1 MTQSNKQLSLLTSPL
16 NKIQE
21 AAESTFELLKKI
33 SEVILSGASSTSGD
47 TTSDEL
53 KIQTTLLTDIRN
65 ILRLQNR
72 ILRRGGGGAKG
83 GPGRGMFTPMG
94 AKNVGLTALMIVGI
108 AGAIVGA
115 AAIFSFVPAVSGMQL
130 LTVLAIV
137 GVFLLITPVFI
148 RIADALSR
156 NSRGIANT
164 KGALNPSNRKSL
176 FALAGATALSMI
188 GIAISIVISGA
199 VFSLMPTISGGQLLT
214 ALAVSVIM
222 ILAAFA
228 FTMILKSIRFAS
240 TKQIIFAALA
250 MPIIALGIVLAA
262 VAFMLLPSKLN
273 APDPIWTLKVAL
285 AIGLFAVG
293 FYFIMKAIRGASTKE
308 LIFGGLAMPILA
320 LGVVVTAYIFMA
332 LPEGDNL
339 MAPDPIWTLKAAL
352 AIGLF
357 AIGFIFIMKAID
369 NRSFKDILFG
379 MLAIPII
386 AIGIVLTAYIF
397 MALPEG
403 DNLMAPDP
411 VWTLKAGL
419 SMALF
424 GIGFYFILL
433 AVKGAT
439 TKEMIFASVAIP
451 IIAIGIV
458 LTAYI
463 FMALPE
469 GDNVMAPDLKWTL
482 KAGLAMALFGIGFY
496 FILKA
501 VKGAT
506 PTEMLFMVFAIPIIA
521 FGILATAWIFQA
533 LPTKYN
539 SPDLM
544 WTIKA
549 AVSMIVFGA
558 MILAIKY
565 TIGRFG
571 MEDLPK
577 ALIGLVVTALAVLAV
592 AWIFS
597 YLPSKMNSPS
607 LDWIESTAIAM
618 TVFGAAI
625 VAVGFIIKN
634 AGGPLQLFYGALGVI
649 VIAIVVLAVGWIL
662 SLLEPAIPALKA
674 VAQGFTDMLLMPIN
688 GIVTVFARFK
698 NEIGI
703 ENMISLAIG
712 VAALGYAWLI
722 FSAAVAGGSVAGI
735 LGSAAGAVGAI
746 FDGISS
752 LFGGETKSPL
762 DILKELAIIGPD
774 LKGLAKPL
782 MDIGIGFAAI
792 NKSAGGVSKAFQSVV
807 NMVSGTDASD
817 LTADAKS
824 ISSIANSYVKI
835 SNASKTLNIKAI
847 ESTTNMFKALT
858 DLAKNKGESAMGVLA
873 DKLLKAVKELTGATK
888 NLEDS
893 VKQQEKNL
901 KENNNALSA
910 GIAAV
915 IPAIQKGQTTI
926 AKATAEG
933 TEKVD
938 TKASVAV
945 SELTKALREL
955 TMKVNI
961 TALDEDVAKA
971 LKGN

>member
-33 SEVILSGASSTSGD
+33 SEVILSGGNSRSGD
-47 TTSDEL
+47 STSDEL
-53 KIQTTLLTDIRN
+53 RIQTHLLIDIKN
-65 ILRLQNR
+65 ILRYQNR
-72 ILRRGGGGAKG
+72 ILSRGGIGAKG

-94 AKNVGLTALMIVGI
+94 AKNIGLTALMIVGI

-148 RIADALSR
+148 RIANVLSR

-164 KGALNPSNRKSL
+164 RGALNPSNRKSL

-214 ALAVSVIM
+214 ALAISVIM

-228 FTMILKSIRFAS
+228 FTMILKSIRFAK

-273 APDPIWTLKVAL
+273 APDPIWTLKAAL

-293 FYFIMKAIRGASTKE
+293 FYFIMKAIRRASTKE

-320 LGVVVTAYIFMA
+320 LGVVVA
-332 LPEGDNL
+332 
-339 MAPDPIWTLKAAL
+339 
-352 AIGLF
+352 
-357 AIGFIFIMKAID
+357 
-369 NRSFKDILFG
+369 
-379 MLAIPII
+379 
-386 AIGIVLTAYIF
+386 
-397 MALPEG
+397 
-403 DNLMAPDP
+403 
-411 VWTLKAGL
+411 
-419 SMALF
+419 
-424 GIGFYFILL
+424 
-433 AVKGAT
+433 
-439 TKEMIFASVAIP
+439 
-451 IIAIGIV
+451 
-458 LTAYI
+458 AYI

-469 GDNVMAPDLKWTL
+469 GDNVMAPDLMWTL

-506 PTEMLFMVFAIPIIA
+506 PKEMLFMVFAIPIIA
-521 FGILATAWIFQA
+521 FGILATAWIFQV

-544 WTIKA
+544 WTLKA
-549 AVSMIVFGA
+549 AASMIVFGA

-565 TIGRFG
+565 TIGLLG
-571 MEDLPK
+571 TEDMPK
-577 ALIGLVVTALAVLAV
+577 ALLGLAVCALAVLAV

-597 YLPSKMNSPS
+597 YLPSDMKSPS

-618 TVFGAAI
+618 TVFGGAI

-634 AGGPLQLFYGALGVI
+634 AGGPVPLLYGALGVV

-662 SLLEPAIPALKA
+662 SLLEPAMPALKA

-752 LFGGETKSPL
+752 LFNSETPSPL
-762 DILKELAIIGPD
+762 DILRELSEIGPK

-782 MDIGIGFAAI
+782 IDIGVGFAAI
-792 NKSAGGVSKAFQSVV
+792 NKSAGGVTKAFQSVV
-807 NMVSGTDASD
+807 DMVGNTDADD
-817 LTADAKS
+817 LAADAKS
-824 ISSIANSYVKI
+824 ISSIAGSYTKI
-835 SNASKTLNIKAI
+835 ATASKALNIKAI
-847 ESTTNMFKALT
+847 TATTDMFKALT

-873 DKLLKAVKELTGATK
+873 DKLLKAVKELTGATL
-888 NLEDS
+888 NLEQS
-893 VKQQEKNL
+893 VKKQE
-901 KENNNALSA
+901 ENNKKAVDGLSGAIENQAKVIEKSTAVTTA
-910 GIAAV
+910 GTA
-915 IPAIQKGQTTI
+915 KTT
-926 AKATAEG
+926 E
-933 TEKVD
+933 
-938 TKASVAV
+938 ASKETSVKL
-945 SELTKALREL
+945 SE
-955 TMKVNI
+955 
-961 TALDEDVAKA
+961 VAKA
-971 LKGN
+971 LRDLTVNVHIASIDDDAATKMKTG

>member
-33 SEVILSGASSTSGD
+33 SEVILSGGNSRSGD
-47 TTSDEL
+47 STSDEL
-53 KIQTTLLTDIRN
+53 RIQTHLLIDIKN
-65 ILRLQNR
+65 ILRYQNR
-72 ILRRGGGGAKG
+72 ILSRGGIGAKG

-94 AKNVGLTALMIVGI
+94 AKNIGLTALMIVGI

-148 RIADALSR
+148 RIANVLSR

-164 KGALNPSNRKSL
+164 RGALNPSNRKSL

-214 ALAVSVIM
+214 ALAISVIM

-228 FTMILKSIRFAS
+228 FTMILKSIRFAK

-273 APDPIWTLKVAL
+273 APDPIWTLKAAL

-293 FYFIMKAIRGASTKE
+293 FYFIMKAIRRASTKE

-320 LGVVVTAYIFMA
+320 LGVVVAAYIFMA

-386 AIGIVLTAYIF
+386 AIGVVLVAYIF

-411 VWTLKAGL
+411 LWTLKAGL

-439 TKEMIFASVAIP
+439 PKEMLFASVAIP

-469 GDNVMAPDLKWTL
+469 GDNVMAPDLMWTL

-506 PTEMLFMVFAIPIIA
+506 PKEMLFMVFAIPIIA
-521 FGILATAWIFQA
+521 FGILATAWIFQV

-544 WTIKA
+544 WTLKA
-549 AVSMIVFGA
+549 AASMIVFGA

-565 TIGRFG
+565 TIGLLG
-571 MEDLPK
+571 TEDMPK
-577 ALIGLVVTALAVLAV
+577 ALLGLAVCALAVLAV

-597 YLPSKMNSPS
+597 YLPSDMKSPS

-618 TVFGAAI
+618 TVFGGAI

-634 AGGPLQLFYGALGVI
+634 AGGPVPLLYGALGVV

-662 SLLEPAIPALKA
+662 SLLEPAMPALKA

-752 LFGGETKSPL
+752 LFNSETPSPL
-762 DILKELAIIGPD
+762 DILRELSEIGPK

-782 MDIGIGFAAI
+782 IDIGVGFAAI
-792 NKSAGGVSKAFQSVV
+792 NKSAGGVTKAFQSVV
-807 NMVSGTDASD
+807 DMVGNTDADD
-817 LTADAKS
+817 LAADAKS
-824 ISSIANSYVKI
+824 ISSIAGSYTKI
-835 SNASKTLNIKAI
+835 ATASKALNIKAI
-847 ESTTNMFKALT
+847 TATTDMFKALT

-873 DKLLKAVKELTGATK
+873 DKLLKAVKELTGATL
-888 NLEDS
+888 NLEQS
-893 VKQQEKNL
+893 VKKQE
-901 KENNNALSA
+901 ENNKKAVDGLSGAIENQAKVIEKSTAVTTA
-910 GIAAV
+910 GTA
-915 IPAIQKGQTTI
+915 KTT
-926 AKATAEG
+926 E
-933 TEKVD
+933 
-938 TKASVAV
+938 ASKETSVKL
-945 SELTKALREL
+945 SE
-955 TMKVNI
+955 
-961 TALDEDVAKA
+961 VAKA
-971 LKGN
+971 LRDLTVNVHIASIDDDAATKMKTG